1 VLERNVATERTLA
14 IINRENSLV
23 MVAPGRRVLELLG
36 AVRPTDVA
44 LVEAMAL
51 DVAPVYDRLQPW
63 NFSNGFLSRIP
74 EHLVVTGAA
83 TLAGAI
89 GGTSEAI
96 ERSCSHRGGSTV
108 GGDVST
114 PRETAIAPLS
124 RTRWR

>member
-1 VLERNVATERTLA
+1 MLERNVATERTLA

-89 GGTSEAI
+89 GHVRSDRAI
-96 ERSCSHRGGSTV
+96 LQPSGWFHRGRGRV
-108 GGDVST
+108 D
-114 PRETAIAPLS
+114 AA
-124 RTRWR
+124 